1 MYGAKKGKIL
11 NMFIDDLSL
20 PQRDQYGTQEVNEVS
35 LTLHLFPLDLIFAT
49 EMRLEYTVRH
59 KKFAECRFFVFSRTK
74 CCDQQCTRFQLGT
87 DFCDS
92 LFKQPNIYKEINLTC
107 ADFLTF

>member
-59 KKFAECRFFVFSRTK
+59 KKFVECRFFVFLRTK
-74 CCDQQCTRFQLGT
+74 CCDQSVATSNVP
-87 DFCDS
+87 DFSWELIFTILCLNS
-92 LFKQPNIYKEINLTC
+92 
-107 ADFLTF
+107 LTFIKK

>member
-1 MYGAKKGKIL
+1 MYGAKRGKIL

-74 CCDQQCTRFQLGT
+74 CCDQQYTRFQLGT

-92 LFKQPNIYKEINLTC
+92 LFKQPNIYKEINLIC
-107 ADFLTF
+107 ANYLTF

>member
-59 KKFAECRFFVFSRTK
+59 KKICGMSIFCVFANKVLRPAMYQISA
-74 CCDQQCTRFQLGT
+74 G
-87 DFCDS
+87 
-92 LFKQPNIYKEINLTC
+92 N
-107 ADFLTF
+107 

>member
-1 MYGAKKGKIL
+1 
-11 NMFIDDLSL
+11 MFIDDLSL

-59 KKFAECRFFVFSRTK
+59 KKFAECRFFVFSQTK
-74 CCDQQCTRFQLGT
+74 CCDQHVP
-87 DFCDS
+87 DFS
-92 LFKQPNIYKEINLTC
+92 WELIFAILRLNS
-107 ADFLTF
+107 LTFTKK

>member
-1 MYGAKKGKIL
+1 MYGAKRGKIL

-59 KKFAECRFFVFSRTK
+59 KKFAEFFCVFANKVLRPA
-74 CCDQQCTRFQLGT
+74 CTRFQLGT

-92 LFKQPNIYKEINLTC
+92 LFKQPNIYKEINLIF
-107 ADFLTF
+107 ANFLTF

>member
-1 MYGAKKGKIL
+1 
-11 NMFIDDLSL
+11 MFIDDLSL
-20 PQRDQYGTQEVNEVS
+20 PQRDQYGAQEVNEVS
-35 LTLHLFPLDLIFAT
+35 LTLHLPLDLIFAT

-87 DFCDS
+87 YFCDS
-92 LFKQPNIYKEINLTC
+92 LFKQPNIYKEINLIC

>member
-1 MYGAKKGKIL
+1 MYGAKRGKIL

-59 KKFAECRFFVFSRTK
+59 KKFAEFFCVFANKVLRPAMYQISA
-74 CCDQQCTRFQLGT
+74 G
-87 DFCDS
+87 
-92 LFKQPNIYKEINLTC
+92 N
-107 ADFLTF
+107 

>member
-59 KKFAECRFFVFSRTK
+59 KKFAECRFLCFREQSVATSNVPDFSWELIFAIL
-74 CCDQQCTRFQLGT
+74 CLN
-87 DFCDS
+87 S
-92 LFKQPNIYKEINLTC
+92 
-107 ADFLTF
+107 LTFIKK

>member
-1 MYGAKKGKIL
+1 
-11 NMFIDDLSL
+11 MFIDDLSL

-59 KKFAECRFFVFSRTK
+59 KKILRNV
-74 CCDQQCTRFQLGT
+74 
-87 DFCDS
+87 
-92 LFKQPNIYKEINLTC
+92 
-107 ADFLTF
+107 DFLCFREQSVATSNVPDFSWELIFAILCLNSLTFIKK

>member
-1 MYGAKKGKIL
+1 MYGAKRGKIL

-59 KKFAECRFFVFSRTK
+59 VFSRTK

-92 LFKQPNIYKEINLTC
+92 LFKQPNIYKEINLIC

>member
-49 EMRLEYTVRH
+49 EMHLEYTVRH
-59 KKFAECRFFVFSRTK
+59 KKFCGMSIFCVFANKVLRPAMYQISA
-74 CCDQQCTRFQLGT
+74 G
-87 DFCDS
+87 
-92 LFKQPNIYKEINLTC
+92 N
-107 ADFLTF
+107 